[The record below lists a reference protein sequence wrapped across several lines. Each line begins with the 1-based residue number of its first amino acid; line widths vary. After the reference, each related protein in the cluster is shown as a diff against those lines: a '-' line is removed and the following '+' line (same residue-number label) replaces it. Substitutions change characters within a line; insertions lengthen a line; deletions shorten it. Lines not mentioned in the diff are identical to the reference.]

1 MHIKKLTKSECVK
14 IIDHDYRRHLHY
26 RNEKVDLSKKDK
38 NVIFKECKYADIKKY
53 IKDNNIYIYGRN
65 GKNADKINYL
75 CSVIVHYPKDC
86 EMDENQ
92 FFKTMND
99 VLTKRFGNCIGS
111 IVHYDEERPHLHF
124 LFMPTVKCKN
134 KKNEDI
140 VKLCAKDVVNRE
152 MLRSFHNDIENDFKK
167 LGYNV
172 KLQNEEAERGFKNID
187 DIEEYKKYKDL
198 IKSLETE
205 KQTLQDEK
213 ESLQNK
219 NAELE
224 KQNQSLKDDYVSLNQ
239 KHIEIIDEYDI
250 LQKQTTQM
258 KNENQKLINDN
269 KQLKNE
275 IVEQQNFFQNLL
287 LKIQKCMDFLK
298 KAEKKDIER
307 IGFSPISNDIS
318 ELQKEFVD
326 IMR

>member
-14 IIDHDYRRHLHY
+14 IIDHDYRIHLHY
-26 RNEKVDLSKKDK
+26 RNEDVDLSKKDK
-38 NVIFKECKYADIKKY
+38 NVIFKECNYSDIDKY
-53 IKDNNIYIYGRN
+53 INDNNIYIYGKN

-75 CSVIVHYPKDC
+75 CSVIVHYPKNC

-99 VLTKRFGNCIGS
+99 VLTKRFKNCIGS
-111 IVHYDEERPHLHF
+111 IVHYDEKNPHLHF

-152 MLRSFHNDIENDFKK
+152 MLQSFHNDIENDFKE
-167 LGYNV
+167 LGYNI
-172 KLQNEEAERGFKNID
+172 KLQNDEKERGFKNID

-205 KQTLQDEK
+205 K
-213 ESLQNK
+213 ESLQNENTELKEK
-219 NAELE
+219 NQFLNNANTKFKNDNLELR
-224 KQNQSLKDDYVSLNQ
+224 KQ
-239 KHIEIIDEYDI
+239 H
-250 LQKQTTQM
+250 TQM
-258 KNENQKLINDN
+258 KNETQKLINDN
-269 KQLKNE
+269 KQLQNE
-275 IVEQQNFFQNLL
+275 IVGKQSQLQKLIQQFNEFMKLL
-287 LKIQKCMDFLK
+287 F
-298 KAEKKDIER
+298 KAQKKDKEAL
-307 IGFSPISNDIS
+307 GYSPLDNDIAN
-318 ELQKEFVD
+318 LQKEFVD

>member
-26 RNEKVDLSKKDK
+26 RNEDVDLSKTDK
-38 NVIFKECKYADIKKY
+38 NVIFKECKYADIDKY
-53 IKDNNIYIYGRN
+53 INDNNIYIYGKN

-86 EMDENQ
+86 EIDENQ

-134 KKNEDI
+134 KNNEDI

-152 MLRSFHNDIENDFKK
+152 MLKSFHSDIENDFKK

-172 KLQNEEAERGFKNID
+172 KLQNEEAERGIKNID

-205 KQTLQDEK
+205 K

-224 KQNQSLKDDYVSLNQ
+224 KQNQSLEDDYISLNQ
-239 KHIEIIDEYDI
+239 KHIKIIDEYDV

-258 KNENQKLINDN
+258 KNETQKLINNN
-269 KQLKNE
+269 KQLQNE
-275 IVEQQNFFQNLL
+275 IVEQQSEFQKLV
-287 LKIQKCMDFLK
+287 LKIQKTMNVFFKIQK
-298 KAEKKDIER
+298 KEKEVLGYSTLDDDIA
-307 IGFSPISNDIS
+307 N
-318 ELQKEFVD
+318 LQKEFVEAV
-326 IMR
+326 R

>member
-38 NVIFKECKYADIKKY
+38 NVIFKECKYADIDKY
-53 IKDNNIYIYGRN
+53 INDNNIYIYGKN

-86 EMDENQ
+86 EMEEKQ
-92 FFKTMND
+92 FFETMND

-134 KKNEDI
+134 KNNKDI

-152 MLRSFHNDIENDFKK
+152 MLRSFHTDIENDFKK

-172 KLQNEEAERGFKNID
+172 KLQNEEAERGIKNID

-205 KQTLQDEK
+205 K
-213 ESLQNK
+213 ESLQNENTELKEK
-219 NAELE
+219 NQFLNNANTKFKNDNVELR
-224 KQNQSLKDDYVSLNQ
+224 KQ
-239 KHIEIIDEYDI
+239 H
-250 LQKQTTQM
+250 TQM

-269 KQLKNE
+269 KQLQNE

-287 LKIQKCMDFLK
+287 LKIQKSIEFLK
-298 KAEKKDIER
+298 KAEKKDIEHC
-307 IGFSPISNDIS
+307 GYSPVSNDVGK
-318 ELQKEFVD
+318 LQKEFVD

>member
-26 RNEKVDLSKKDK
+26 RNEDVDLSKKDK
-38 NVIFKECKYADIKKY
+38 NVIFKECNYSDIDKY
-53 IKDNNIYIYGRN
+53 INDNNIYIYGKN

-99 VLTKRFGNCIGS
+99 VLTKRFGNCMGS
-111 IVHYDEERPHLHF
+111 IVHYDENNKITGIKPHLHF

-152 MLRSFHNDIENDFKK
+152 MLQSFHSDIENDFKE
-167 LGYNV
+167 LGYNI
-172 KLQNEEAERGFKNID
+172 KLQNDEKERGIKNID

-205 KQTLQDEK
+205 K
-213 ESLQNK
+213 ESLQNENTELKEK
-219 NAELE
+219 NQFLNNANTKFKNDNLELR
-224 KQNQSLKDDYVSLNQ
+224 KQ
-239 KHIEIIDEYDI
+239 H
-250 LQKQTTQM
+250 TQM
-258 KNENQKLINDN
+258 KNETQKLINDN
-269 KQLKNE
+269 KQLQNE
-275 IVEQQNFFQNLL
+275 IVEQQNIFQNLL
-287 LKIQKCMDFLK
+287 LKIQKTMNVFFKIQK
-298 KAEKKDIER
+298 KEKEVLGYSTLDDDIA
-307 IGFSPISNDIS
+307 N
-318 ELQKEFVD
+318 LQKEFVEA
-326 IMR
+326 IR